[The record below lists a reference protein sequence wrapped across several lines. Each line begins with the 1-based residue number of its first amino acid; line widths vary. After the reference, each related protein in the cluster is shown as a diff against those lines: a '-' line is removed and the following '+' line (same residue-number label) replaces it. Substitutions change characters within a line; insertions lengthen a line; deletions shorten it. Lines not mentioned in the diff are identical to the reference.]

1 MFLSHF
7 VILFHFSGSAEN
19 EKERAEE
26 LERAVEELRKLL
38 NEASAEYGALE
49 RAKAKADEENAE
61 SLLQSTTLV
70 KELKDELDNVNQ
82 LLQASAKRS
91 EYNNYLN
98 ISNPF

>member
-1 MFLSHF
+1 M
-7 VILFHFSGSAEN
+7 
-19 EKERAEE
+19 
-26 LERAVEELRKLL
+26 ERAVEELRKLL
-38 NEASAEYGALE
+38 SEASAEYGALE

-91 EYNNYLN
+91 EYDERFGVSINRLTQYRQSILMSYLGKGGV
-98 ISNPF
+98 